1 MDYIYDEET
10 NLIMQH
16 NRKENQTDLP
26 AKAFWCKRRQN
37 PALASKRNKGKKGFN
52 GRMQLLT
59 EMKGRLKKVRS
70 PGAAWSPHR
79 WLLCAVT
86 QLHQLSSPMS
96 LGTRHRFHREAVRL
110 A

>member
-26 AKAFWCKRRQN
+26 AKAFWCKRQN
-37 PALASKRNKGKKGFN
+37 PTLASKQNEGKKGFN

-70 PGAAWSPHR
+70 PGAATISLRPSASHF
-79 WLLCAVT
+79 LPLKC
-86 QLHQLSSPMS
+86 SSHLWNEGVEQQS
-96 LGTRHRFHREAVRL
+96 VIL
-110 A
+110 